1 MSFAVVL
8 EGMSIVAYVIILGG
22 GKRLREN
29 GWRVLSLLIILSA
42 IVQAAGMSIVV
53 GLASNKGNRWTIEY
67 CTDGSGFFPGISLRQ
82 RRPVLRWLASG
93 PVLDLLHCQ
102 LVLQFDLRGRDR
114 YCGSNLAVGG
124 WL

>member
-8 EGMSIVAYVIILGG
+8 EGMSVVAYLIILGG

-53 GLASNKGNRWTIEY
+53 GSFQGQTVARWQDCIVSILTGIFCRHICSTTRTGSSLAGVWISP
-67 CTDGSGFFPGISLRQ
+67 GFS
-82 RRPVLRWLASG
+82 VLSVGA
-93 PVLDLLHCQ
+93 
-102 LVLQFDLRGRDR
+102 LV
-114 YCGSNLAVGG
+114 
-124 WL
+124 

>member
-8 EGMSIVAYVIILGG
+8 EGMSIVAYIIILGG

-53 GLASNKGNRWTIEY
+53 CPLSRTPSME
-67 CTDGSGFFPGISLRQ
+67 GSAWMTHG
-82 RRPVLRWLASG
+82 V
-93 PVLDLLHCQ
+93 
-102 LVLQFDLRGRDR
+102 LVLTSRVFCRHIFSTTRT
-114 YCGSNLAVGG
+114 GSSWAGVWTSLGFSALSVGA
-124 WL
+124 LV

>member
-8 EGMSIVAYVIILGG
+8 EGMSIVAYIIILGG

-53 GLASNKGNRWTIEY
+53 CPLYPAPSNR
-67 CTDGSGFFPGISLRQ
+67 GIC
-82 RRPVLRWLASG
+82 
-93 PVLDLLHCQ
+93 LD
-102 LVLQFDLRGRDR
+102 DP
-114 YCGSNLAVGG
+114 
-124 WL
+124 

>member
-1 MSFAVVL
+1 MSFTVVL

-53 GLASNKGNRWTIEY
+53 GLPSNKGNNQTIESY
-67 CTDGSGFFPGISLRQ
+67 
-82 RRPVLRWLASG
+82 
-93 PVLDLLHCQ
+93 
-102 LVLQFDLRGRDR
+102 
-114 YCGSNLAVGG
+114 
-124 WL
+124 

>member
-8 EGMSIVAYVIILGG
+8 EGMSIVAYIIILGG

-53 GLASNKGNRWTIEY
+53 CPVKPHTVNRGNR
-67 CTDGSGFFPGISLRQ
+67 
-82 RRPVLRWLASG
+82 
-93 PVLDLLHCQ
+93 LD
-102 LVLQFDLRGRDR
+102 
-114 YCGSNLAVGG
+114 NP
-124 WL
+124 

>member
-53 GLASNKGNRWTIEY
+53 GGPLVSFQTNLTSYGYIARIIDDLSCFT
-67 CTDGSGFFPGISLRQ
+67 GISLR
-82 RRPVLRWLASG
+82 
-93 PVLDLLHCQ
+93 
-102 LVLQFDLRGRDR
+102 
-114 YCGSNLAVGG
+114 
-124 WL
+124 

>member
-8 EGMSIVAYVIILGG
+8 EGMSIVAYIIILGG

-53 GLASNKGNRWTIEY
+53 CSPLPHTVNRGNHLDDPQCT
-67 CTDGSGFFPGISLRQ
+67 CTDKSGVFAGISFRQ
-82 RRPVLRWLASG
+82 RGPVLRWLAFG
-93 PVLDLLHCQ
+93 PVLGFLHCQ
-102 LVLQFDLRGRDR
+102 LVL
-114 YCGSNLAVGG
+114 
-124 WL
+124 